1 VIDDHVWAY
10 VSAALPKPPSRVL
23 EVGAG
28 SGELADALRE
38 VGYEVTAIDPA
49 TDSDSVDRQR
59 LHEVDEPDGSF
70 DAALAVLSLHHVDP
84 LTESF
89 RRLAALVR
97 GGGPLVVDEFDV
109 ASFDERAAAWLIDQ
123 RELAT
128 GAVHDHPKGLVRDM
142 RDHLHPVSEV
152 RAQLQRCGF
161 QLGTLSRGPYL
172 YRWELPPGLRG
183 AEEQLIAV
191 NHIPATGAQFVATR
205 S

>member
-1 VIDDHVWAY
+1 MIDDHVLSF
-10 VSAALPKPPSRVL
+10 VTGGLPEPPGRVL

-28 SGELADALRE
+28 GGELADALRGR
-38 VGYEVTAIDPA
+38 GYDVLAIDPA
-49 TDSDSVDRQR
+49 TDTDSVDRLR

-70 DAALAVLSLHHVDP
+70 DAAVAVLSLHHVEP
-84 LTESF
+84 LAESF

-128 GAVHDHPKGLVRDM
+128 GEVHDHAKGLVRDM

-161 QLGTLSRGPYL
+161 ELGALTRGPYL
-172 YRWELPPGLRG
+172 YRWDLPPGLRG

-191 NHIPATGAQFVATR
+191 DHIPATGARFVATKA
-205 S
+205 